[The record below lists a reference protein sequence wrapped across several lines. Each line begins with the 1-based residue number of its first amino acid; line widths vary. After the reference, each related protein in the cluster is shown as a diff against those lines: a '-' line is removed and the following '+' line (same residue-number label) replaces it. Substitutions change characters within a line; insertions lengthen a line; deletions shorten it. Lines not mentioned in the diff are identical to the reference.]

1 MEFNFKTKTIFLFLA
16 SGFILT
22 ACGGG
27 HSDQTSNDSQQED
40 ALYQVYYQ
48 RPNVSLNII
57 SDFFEITKYS
67 IQGGGIAFPN
77 HRTSP

>member
-1 MEFNFKTKTIFLFLA
+1 MEFNFKTKTIFLLLA

-27 HSDQTSNDSQQED
+27 GSDQTSNDSQQED

-57 SDFFEITKYS
+57 SDFLYLNLFS
-67 IQGGGIAFPN
+67 LL
-77 HRTSP
+77 